1 MYTTKINETVEKAAE
16 EFMRSVG
23 LFHPWKLGRRN
34 NNITPER
41 TLSFYFCK
49 AFTEQFTKGFSF
61 FESPFTFNGRAAR
74 LDAYCISEELALLL
88 EVKQLF
94 DTTEAVRVL
103 NDFDR
108 VSEETARMQ
117 AKRHLGKFSPNETRG
132 FILLET
138 TKPVC
143 FNWWVNDNPEG
154 FSSEDTNK
162 KRDFIEQGWKFNY
175 VELGE
180 FEVQINARGDLRKDT
195 LFWLYAYSPS
205 YDLKQKQQ
213 G

>member
-1 MYTTKINETVEKAAE
+1 MDKKKLEQRLTALKGHIGFYYKNLVTGETYQYHSEDAFEAA
-16 EFMRSVG
+16 S
-23 LFHPWKLGRRN
+23 LPK
-34 NNITPER
+34 
-41 TLSFYFCK
+41 
-49 AFTEQFTKGFSF
+49 
-61 FESPFTFNGRAAR
+61 
-74 LDAYCISEELALLL
+74 LALLL

-108 VSEETARMQ
+108 VCEETARMQ

-154 FSSEDTNK
+154 FSSEDTKK
-162 KRDFIEQGWKFNY
+162 KRDFIKQGWKFNY
-175 VELGE
+175 VELGK